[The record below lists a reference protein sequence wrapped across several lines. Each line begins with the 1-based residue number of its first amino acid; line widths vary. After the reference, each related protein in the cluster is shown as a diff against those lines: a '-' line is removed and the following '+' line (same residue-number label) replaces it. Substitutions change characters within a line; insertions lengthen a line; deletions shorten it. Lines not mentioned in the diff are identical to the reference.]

1 MASFVRLFIAAM
13 KSHLRAARLAFVY
26 GMALA
31 GGLSSCIG
39 LQSPSGQGPQWAAR
53 MKANSDARKAQQAQ
67 ARSGGV
73 GPGAIAGPAVGPDG
87 VPLPGQP
94 ALPPGS
100 AGGGAYAAQPGA
112 SQDSGGSG
120 FFGVLNGGDAPD
132 IPQRPKYDQGSRRE
146 PIREGSTTL
155 LRQEVAPM
163 DPVHLDKKTGYPTRQ
178 VATGY
183 EDLPLPREGAQVG
196 AQMPASA
203 IVPAPVAPVAM
214 DPKDIRTGTRSATF
228 GRVRSPYPPYLEL
241 DSSGVLPGSLAR
253 DPATGKVFRIP

>member
-1 MASFVRLFIAAM
+1 M

-26 GMALA
+26 GIALA

-53 MKANSDARKAQQAQ
+53 MKANSDARKSQQAQ
-67 ARSGGV
+67 AQAG
-73 GPGAIAGPAVGPDG
+73 GPGAAPGQVALGPDG

-94 ALPPGS
+94 ALPPGA
-100 AGGGAYAAQPGA
+100 AGAGAT
-112 SQDSGGSG
+112 QDSGGSG
-120 FFGVLNGGDAPD
+120 FFGVLNNGDAPD
-132 IPQRPKYDQGSRRE
+132 IPQRPKYDQGARRQ
-146 PIREGSTTL
+146 PITESSTTL

-163 DPVHLDKKTGYPTRQ
+163 DPVHFDKKTGYPIRQ
-178 VATGY
+178 METGY
-183 EDLPLPREGAQVG
+183 ETLPLPREGAQVG

-203 IVPAPVAPVAM
+203 ITPTPAAPVAM
-214 DPKDIRTGTRSATF
+214 DPKDIRTVTRSSTF

>member
-1 MASFVRLFIAAM
+1 MKLRL
-13 KSHLRAARLAFVY
+13 RPTRLAFVY

-53 MKANSDARKAQQAQ
+53 MKANSEAKRAQQEQAQ
-67 ARSGGV
+67 AGGT
-73 GPGAIAGPAVGPDG
+73 GAVAGQVAVGPDG
-87 VPLPGQP
+87 TPLPGQP

-100 AGGGAYAAQPGA
+100 AGAGAYAAQSGP
-112 SQDSGGSG
+112 SQDSGGLG
-120 FFGVLNGGDAPD
+120 FFGKLNEGDAPG
-132 IPQRPKYDQGSRRE
+132 IPQRPKYDQGSRRQ
-146 PIREGSTTL
+146 PITEGATTL

-163 DPVHLDKKTGYPTRQ
+163 DPVHFDKKTGYPIRQ
-178 VATGY
+178 TQTGY
-183 EDLPLPREGAQVG
+183 ESLPLPRDGAMVG
-196 AQMPASA
+196 AQMPAA
-203 IVPAPVAPVAM
+203 PITPAPAAAVPM
-214 DPKDIRTGTRSATF
+214 DPKDIQTGTRSSTF

>member
-1 MASFVRLFIAAM
+1 MKFRL
-13 KSHLRAARLAFVY
+13 RPTRLAFVC

-31 GGLSSCIG
+31 GGLPSCIG

-67 ARSGGV
+67 ALSGGTGAV
-73 GPGAIAGPAVGPDG
+73 PGQVALGPDG

-94 ALPPGS
+94 ALPPG
-100 AGGGAYAAQPGA
+100 AGGGGAYAAQTGA
-112 SQDSGGSG
+112 PQDSGGSG
-120 FFGVLNGGDAPD
+120 FFGVLNNGDAPG
-132 IPQRPKYDQGSRRE
+132 IPQRPKYDQGSRRQ
-146 PIREGSTTL
+146 PITESSTTL

-163 DPVHLDKKTGYPTRQ
+163 DPVHFDKKTGYPVRQ
-178 VATGY
+178 VETGY
-183 EDLPLPREGAQVG
+183 ETLPLPREGAQVG
-196 AQMPASA
+196 AQMPASVIA
-203 IVPAPVAPVAM
+203 PAPAQPVPM
-214 DPKDIRTGTRSATF
+214 DPKDIQTGTRSSTF